1 MRGPSKNTWIIL
13 LVTILSGAWTFGLI
27 QAQEQPSLV
36 GETPVRQ
43 PPIPFGPA
51 ETPAPDEIP
60 MDRYGAPADDH
71 FGAAQDIA
79 APPMNMPVDEHGRR
93 IWTNVGYSIRQAAEA
108 VRVAK
113 DDEAKATAEKKLDD
127 ILSKYFDEDMAR
139 RESELTKIEERLIK
153 LRDLHNRRRAKKQEI
168 LELQTKVALNEAEGL
183 GFYDGQ
189 SPGPWNASPGPLN
202 ADWSSG
208 TVPPVTEA
216 ATADPFVTT
225 GSPIGQTYPSEGED
239 IPTPSQNIPSTGAVI
254 MPEVRPAN

>member
-27 QAQEQPSLV
+27 QAQEQSSLV

-51 ETPAPDEIP
+51 ETPAPDGIP
-60 MDRYGAPADDH
+60 MDRYGAPVDETPAPADDR
-71 FGAAQDIA
+71 FDAVQDIA
-79 APPMNMPVDEHGRR
+79 APPMTMSFDDHGRR
-93 IWTNVGYSIRQAAEA
+93 IYTNIGSSIRKAADA
-108 VRVAK
+108 VRDAK
-113 DDEAKATAEKKLDD
+113 DDEAKAAAEKTLDG

-189 SPGPWNASPGPLN
+189 ARNPWHDFSSAPP
-202 ADWSSG
+202 ADSQ
-208 TVPPVTEA
+208 PHTEA
-216 ATADPFVTT
+216 ATTDPFASR
-225 GSPIGQTYPSEGED
+225 GSLSVRTYPTV
-239 IPTPSQNIPSTGAVI
+239 TPSQNIPTGGAVST
-254 MPEVRPAN
+254 VPADTPAK